1 MHEKK
6 LFEKQADMPKQKE
19 GIELLY
25 EIIASQQKTISDQ
38 QKTISDQQTTIG
50 LLVNK
55 LWINIKTLF
64 INKFI
69 KLKNIDYI
77 TLLFK
82 MYNNK

>member
-6 LFEKQADMPKQKE
+6 LFENQADIPKQKE

-38 QKTISDQQTTIG
+38 QKTISDQHTTISNQQTTIG

-55 LWINIKTLF
+55 L
-64 INKFI
+64 
-69 KLKNIDYI
+69 
-77 TLLFK
+77 
-82 MYNNK
+82 

>member
-6 LFEKQADMPKQKE
+6 LFENQADMPKQKE

-38 QKTISDQQTTIG
+38 QKTISDQQTTTG

-55 LWINIKTLF
+55 L
-64 INKFI
+64 
-69 KLKNIDYI
+69 
-77 TLLFK
+77 
-82 MYNNK
+82 